1 MVAAW
6 HANSHLLW
14 LSCSRIKLGFRSFQ
28 NTENVKMQSLQFS
41 LKVVHAP
48 VGGHMGPLTHPHQVL
63 PLLLPETVARPKKT
77 FSFTWIILVMWL
89 ANLTG
94 LFVNLMKSIFQLDL
108 GHEDID
114 LHFFLRKSCTFTK
127 LSLMSAQDSF
137 WIVSGVQRVP
147 RVYSV
152 TQSISCVFCQIL
164 WANWIL
170 HWGCSG
176 AAKVQ

>member
-1 MVAAW
+1 
-6 HANSHLLW
+6 
-14 LSCSRIKLGFRSFQ
+14 
-28 NTENVKMQSLQFS
+28 
-41 LKVVHAP
+41 
-48 VGGHMGPLTHPHQVL
+48 
-63 PLLLPETVARPKKT
+63 
-77 FSFTWIILVMWL
+77 MWL

-152 TQSISCVFCQIL
+152 TQSILRVFFVRFCEQTGFCIEVAQEQQKYNKTAKL
-164 WANWIL
+164 GVADFPAVSFQLCHGTNENPITDKVCWAI
-170 HWGCSG
+170 
-176 AAKVQ
+176 K